1 MNKHFQIKVF
11 IADDHPVVAYGV
23 TCMLSKH
30 EAIKVVGTARS
41 GDEMQ
46 RTLPESLPNV
56 LLLDLNMPGK
66 DFYENI
72 AWVKRHVPWVKVLA
86 YSGYYSPELVKSL
99 LQEGAKGYV
108 PKSATPEELL
118 EAIQTVSQGRTY
130 LSPMA
135 HALSDNSPGPGYH
148 PEFQDDFRKR
158 LGLSR
163 REQEI
168 LVLISRGLSSQRIGQ
183 TLYISKYTVETHRK
197 NMLRKLDF
205 NSSTELVKFAV
216 QHGLV

>member
-11 IADDHPVVAYGV
+11 IADDHPVVTYGV
-23 TCMLSKH
+23 SCMLSKH
-30 EAIKVVGTARS
+30 EEIKVVGTAFS
-41 GDEMQ
+41 GDELQ
-46 RTLPESLPNV
+46 RKLPESLPNV

-72 AWVKRHVPWVKVLA
+72 AWVKHHAPWVKILA
-86 YSGYYSPELVKSL
+86 FSGYYSPELVRSL
-99 LQEGAKGYV
+99 IHEGAKGYV
-108 PKSATPEELL
+108 SKSALPDELH
-118 EAIQTVSQGRTY
+118 EAILAVSQGETY
-130 LSPMA
+130 ISAMA
-135 HALSDNSPGPGYH
+135 HAHSDNSPAPGIH
-148 PEFQDDFRKR
+148 PEIQDDFRKR

-168 LVLISRGLSSQRIGQ
+168 LVLISRGLSSLRIGQ
-183 TLYISKYTVETHRK
+183 KLYISKYTVETHRK
-197 NMLRKLDF
+197 NILRKLDF